1 MAADTDE
8 REVTLDIEGM
18 TCASCVT
25 TVERALGSVDG
36 VTEARVNLATR
47 TATVKGNAGEP
58 DALFDAVRRVGYGAG
73 PHVASRDPGEE
84 ARSFR
89 TRLIV
94 AVACTLPVLWLTF
107 VVPDPSWSRNLA
119 WALTSVVVGF
129 SGWPFFRSAAL
140 AARHGRSTMDTLIA
154 VGASAAYIYSVYSVL
169 SGGDALYFDTAAV
182 IITLILVGKVLEA
195 TARASAGDA
204 ARVLLERGAK
214 TATVLDAGRETPTPI
229 DQCGSGRPRAGPSG
243 GEDPGRRG
251 REDGCFV
258 GGSVVVDGRI
268 GAGRG
273 GPRRRCRGC
282 IDQRQR
288 PAGGVRHH
296 GGGQH
301 RARRHRPIAG
311 TGAGLEGAR
320 AATRRPHLGGLRSR
334 RARPRGPHSPGVG
347 RARRGRHPA
356 TRCSMPWRCC

>member
-47 TATVKGNAGEP
+47 TATVKGDAGGP
-58 DALFDAVRRVGYGAG
+58 DALFDAVRRAGYGAG
-73 PHVASRDPGEE
+73 PHVASRDLSEE

-229 DQCGSGRPRAGPSG
+229 DRVVPGDLVLVRPGEKIPS
-243 GEDPGRRG
+243 RRG

-268 GAGRG
+268 GADRG
-273 GPRRRCRGC
+273 
-282 IDQRQR
+282 
-288 PAGGVRHH
+288 
-296 GGGQH
+296 
-301 RARRHRPIAG
+301 
-311 TGAGLEGAR
+311 
-320 AATRRPHLGGLRSR
+320 
-334 RARPRGPHSPGVG
+334 RPR
-347 RARRGRHPA
+347 
-356 TRCSMPWRCC
+356 